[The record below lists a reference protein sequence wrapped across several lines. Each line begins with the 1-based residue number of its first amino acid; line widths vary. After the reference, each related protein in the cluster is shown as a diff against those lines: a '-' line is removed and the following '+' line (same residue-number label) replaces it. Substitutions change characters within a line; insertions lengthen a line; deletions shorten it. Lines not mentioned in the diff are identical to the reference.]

1 MLHSQ
6 QNKMINMN
14 QTNITF
20 LVYNIVQ
27 KFGVSKINANKWFL
41 KTTENLTNLK
51 LLNCSV
57 LYTIYQINYFKKK
70 IFILT
75 TPPTSI

>member
-6 QNKMINMN
+6 QKMINMN

-51 LLNCSV
+51 LLNCTV
-57 LYTIYQINYFKKK
+57 HN
-70 IFILT
+70 
-75 TPPTSI
+75 